1 MDEVSWQILRE
12 LQENARITFSELGRR
27 VGLSPPAVAER
38 VRGLEE
44 AGIIAGYR
52 AEVNLEKIGLPLL
65 AYVRIATD
73 ERTCGQF
80 SATVKG
86 IPEILECHRVT
97 GGDSYIVK
105 AAVSTVQH
113 LEDLLNRLNHYGQ
126 TVTAL
131 ALSSPVRH
139 RVVEPVKFPKNG

>member
-1 MDEVSWQILRE
+1 MTIDHERSLDDTDWRL
-12 LQENARITFSELGRR
+12 LQALQADARLAYSELGRR

-44 AGIIAGYR
+44 AGVITGYR

-65 AYVRIATD
+65 TFIRVATD
-73 ERTCGQF
+73 ERTCGKF
-80 SATVKG
+80 GNVVKE
-86 IPEILECHRVT
+86 IPEVLECHRVT

-105 AAVSTVQH
+105 AAVSSVQH
-113 LEDLLNRLNHYGQ
+113 LEDLLNRLATYGQ

-131 ALSSPVRH
+131 AL
-139 RVVEPVKFPKNG
+139 